1 MDIANIIT
9 KIDGYIWGAP
19 LMILLVGTG
28 LYLTLRTSFIQFRA
42 FGHGVKVLR
51 GTFDRQDDPGE
62 ISHFRALSAA
72 LSATIGT
79 GNIVGVAAAILV
91 GGPGAVFWMW
101 ITAIVG
107 MATKFGCCALSVHFR
122 RIDESGEAHGGPMYY
137 IEMGMG
143 PSFKWLAVLFAMFT
157 AAASLGIGNMFQ
169 INNLAAAVNTILYGH
184 DLQSTHTVNLIVG
197 IVTASAVALVI
208 LGGVK
213 RIAGVASRIVPFMC
227 VFYILAGL
235 LVLLLNSAAIPHGL
249 ALIFQSAFTAPESV
263 AGGLLGGVIRSGVAR
278 GLFSNEAGLG
288 SAAIA
293 HGAARTRE
301 PIREG
306 IVGMLGPFIDTIV
319 VCTITAL
326 VIICTGAY
334 ETVAVK
340 GKLTSAA
347 FEMGLP
353 GSGKLVSFAIIFF
366 AFSTLLSWSYYGDRA
381 VDYLFGKKA
390 VLPYRLVYVG
400 FVVLG
405 SVIHLNVVI
414 DFCDAMNGL
423 MAIPN
428 LIALITLTPLLV
440 SLMHDYMK
448 RMKAEKHLYRPSPK

>member
-405 SVIHLNVVI
+405 SVIHVNVVI

>member
-9 KIDGYIWGAP
+9 RIDGYIWGAP

-169 INNLAAAVNTILYGH
+169 INNLAAAVNTLLYGH
-184 DLQSTHTVNLIVG
+184 DLQSTHTVNLTVG

-235 LVLLLNSAAIPHGL
+235 LILLLNSAAIPHGL
-249 ALIFQSAFTAPESV
+249 ALIFQSAFSAPESV

-306 IVGMLGPFIDTIV
+306 IVAMLGPFIDTIV

-353 GSGKLVSFAIIFF
+353 GAGKLVSFAIIFF

-400 FVVLG
+400 FVILG

>member
-9 KIDGYIWGAP
+9 RIDGYIWGAP

-169 INNLAAAVNTILYGH
+169 INNLAAAVNTLLYGH

-235 LVLLLNSAAIPHGL
+235 LILLLNSAAIPHGL

-306 IVGMLGPFIDTIV
+306 IVAMLGPFIDTIV

-400 FVVLG
+400 FVILG

>member
-306 IVGMLGPFIDTIV
+306 IVAMLGPFIDTIV

>member
-9 KIDGYIWGAP
+9 RIDGYIWGAP

-306 IVGMLGPFIDTIV
+306 IVAMLGPFIDTIV

-400 FVVLG
+400 FVILG

>member
-9 KIDGYIWGAP
+9 RIDGYIWGAP

-235 LVLLLNSAAIPHGL
+235 LILLLNSAAIPHGL
-249 ALIFQSAFTAPESV
+249 ALIFQSAFSAPESV

-306 IVGMLGPFIDTIV
+306 IVAMLGPFIDTIV

-400 FVVLG
+400 FVILG